1 MTQVNDC
8 PEAAGVTKAT
18 AVYAEPQSELPSTQ
32 EFDNQAQLFTD
43 DAEKSWVEFRA
54 ARGKDNYNLDLFRDG
69 SEVPEKG
76 SPLQSCDTSSII
88 TRPEKT
94 RQLPQRT
101 DDYSGETLRDY
112 SKVLEKE
119 FPWRSCDA
127 SGILTEPQEIRLL
140 PNIRNPVHVFFIRQ
154 KNSNGRLLISA
165 GLFEALISS
174 NQIFERFK
182 EFVMSFGWKKREH
195 DIGPPL
201 CRFEVDEAG
210 PRTRSPGSFGNY
222 ECAYGLRY
230 VEKNGYGDKKEPWS
244 VRQTAIYQKYEDGM
258 ETWVFIS
265 ASKQA
270 EIKAIE
276 FIDQCGVN
284 RSSSTTPFD
293 LHLILLEVALA
304 NWRWYIKSLVERTTE
319 HSSRVIAATVG
330 KGKLSAL
337 IDFEIN
343 FEDRQGLKVI
353 EEKVLDLLTIF
364 ESTSDTITT
373 LLREYEYM
381 QSNTAM
387 KRDRVVSKLQ
397 DNLREVDLYA
407 KKVDTLHKRVQGTA
421 SLLSNL
427 LDYENAKIAQDNG
440 DSLKI
445 LAQESREEN
454 VAMRLL
460 SEKST
465 KDAAAVK
472 VITLITIVFLPT
484 TVVSGFFSTQFVRQS
499 EDGQTLLLTDNW
511 WIIAAISLPLTAFTI
526 AIWYCWIRFPWQK
539 WWDQKGRP
547 WRRAQPA
554 DDKPQSRLPQ
564 LEFLHSIRHSELDM
578 SALGSR
584 SGRRLSRNGLYSR
597 TSTGR
602 DSWA

>member
-1 MTQVNDC
+1 
-8 PEAAGVTKAT
+8 
-18 AVYAEPQSELPSTQ
+18 
-32 EFDNQAQLFTD
+32 
-43 DAEKSWVEFRA
+43 
-54 ARGKDNYNLDLFRDG
+54 
-69 SEVPEKG
+69 
-76 SPLQSCDTSSII
+76 
-88 TRPEKT
+88 
-94 RQLPQRT
+94 
-101 DDYSGETLRDY
+101 
-112 SKVLEKE
+112 
-119 FPWRSCDA
+119 
-127 SGILTEPQEIRLL
+127 
-140 PNIRNPVHVFFIRQ
+140 
-154 KNSNGRLLISA
+154 LLI
-165 GLFEALISS
+165 G
-174 NQIFERFK
+174 
-182 EFVMSFGWKKREH
+182 FV
-195 DIGPPL
+195 
-201 CRFEVDEAG
+201 
-210 PRTRSPGSFGNY
+210 

-244 VRQTAIYQKYEDGM
+244 VRQTAIYQKYKDGM

-270 EIKAIE
+270 ETKAIE
-276 FIDQCGVN
+276 FIDQFGIN
-284 RSSSTTPFD
+284 RPVSTTPFD

-343 FEDRQGLKVI
+343 FEDRQVLKVI
-353 EEKVLDLLTIF
+353 EDKALDLLTIF

-373 LLREYEYM
+373 LLREYEYVH
-381 QSNTAM
+381 SNTAM

-397 DNLREVDLYA
+397 DNLREVELYA

-421 SLLSNL
+421 SLVSSFDRRRSILGQLANILKLSNL

-484 TVVSGFFSTQFVRQS
+484 TVVSVSFPASIFCARLIHQAGVLLHPIRSPIRGWTNLTPHRQLVDYCCS
-499 EDGQTLLLTDNW
+499 LVAFYHRDLVLLD
-511 WIIAAISLPLTAFTI
+511 TI
-526 AIWYCWIRFPWQK
+526 PVAEMVGPE
-539 WWDQKGRP
+539 
-547 WRRAQPA
+547 RATVA
-554 DDKPQSRLPQ
+554 SG
-564 LEFLHSIRHSELDM
+564 
-578 SALGSR
+578 SAS
-584 SGRRLSRNGLYSR
+584 
-597 TSTGR
+597 
-602 DSWA
+602 

>member
-8 PEAAGVTKAT
+8 PEAAGVTKVT
-18 AVYAEPQSELPSTQ
+18 AVYAGPQSELPSTQ
-32 EFDNQAQLFTD
+32 EFENQAQLFTD

-54 ARGKDNYNLDLFRDG
+54 ARGEGNYDLDWFRDG
-69 SEVPEKG
+69 SKVLEKSG
-76 SPLQSCDTSSII
+76 PRQSCDASGII
-88 TRPEKT
+88 TGPEKT
-94 RQLPQRT
+94 RQLPQRK
-101 DDYSGETLRDY
+101 DDYSGETPRDN
-112 SKVLEKE
+112 SRVLERGG
-119 FPWRSCDA
+119 PRRSCDA
-127 SGILTEPQEIRLL
+127 SGILTGPQEIRQL
-140 PNIRNPVHVFFIRQ
+140 PNIRDKNPVHAFFIRQ
-154 KNSNGRLLISA
+154 KNSNSRLLISR
-165 GLFEALISS
+165 GVFEALASS

-201 CRFEVDEAG
+201 CRFEADETG
-210 PRTRSPGSFGNY
+210 PRTRSPSNFGNY

-244 VRQTAIYQKYEDGM
+244 VRQTAIYQKYKDGM

-270 EIKAIE
+270 ETKAIE
-276 FIDQCGVN
+276 YIDRFGIN

-353 EEKVLDLLTIF
+353 EDKVLDLLTIF

-373 LLREYEYM
+373 LLP
-381 QSNTAM
+381 M
-387 KRDRVVSKLQ
+387 KRDKVVSKLQ
-397 DNLREVDLYA
+397 DNLREVELYA

-421 SLLSNL
+421 SLLSDL

-484 TVVSGFFSTQFVRQS
+484 TVVAGFFSTQFVRQS
-499 EDGQTLLLTDNW
+499 EDGRTLILTDNW

-539 WWDQKGRP
+539 WWDQKGRL

-554 DDKPQSRLPQ
+554 DDRSQLSLPKS
-564 LEFLHSIRHSELDM
+564 EFLHSVRHSELDM
-578 SALGSR
+578 SVDLGAGSSHR
-584 SGRRLSRNGLYSR
+584 SSRNGLHSR